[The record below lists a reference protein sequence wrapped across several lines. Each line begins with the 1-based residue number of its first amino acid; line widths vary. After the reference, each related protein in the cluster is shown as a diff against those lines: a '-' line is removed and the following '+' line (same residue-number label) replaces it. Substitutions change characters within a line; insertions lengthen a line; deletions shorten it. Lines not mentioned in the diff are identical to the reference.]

1 MSKSSRLK
9 QLDRTPMVPVQPE
22 HAFTLIELL
31 VVLAMVTLLAMT
43 LLPALAKAKYPSMVS
58 NCTANYKQWVQ
69 MAAVYASDDPQGC
82 MPSFKTTF
90 SAGNPTDVATNFLS
104 NLVPY
109 GMTIAMNFCPVRQE
123 DLDKANAWFYVYGIP
138 SHRDIRSVSE
148 LNQWFTSPKGDATV
162 GYGRSNNGG
171 YAKLLHLW
179 WVPRETSLAGRGPAT
194 PDGGSLF
201 PWPNWGAIQNAPVGA
216 LSWPLKTSDTS
227 VSQQPIIS
235 DYAESGSGSQDIGT
249 LKPPVAGQIGWGHFF
264 NGSLQSLN
272 VGFADGHVE
281 THNRIAIQW
290 QFTGN
295 IGAQSY
301 FY

>member
-9 QLDRTPMVPVQPE
+9 QLDRTPTVPVQPE

-82 MPSFKTTF
+82 MPFFDTKRC
-90 SAGNPTDVATNFLS
+90 AGNATDVATNFLS

-109 GMTIAMNFCPVRQE
+109 GMTIAMNFCPVRPG

-148 LNQWFTSPKGDATV
+148 LNQWFTSTTPG
-162 GYGRSNNGG
+162 GRSLNGG
-171 YAKLLHLW
+171 YAKLLHDW
-179 WVPRETSLAGRGPAT
+179 WVPRLNTGGGFNGSFPT
-194 PDGGSLF
+194 PNLSPSTAPPNAL
-201 PWPNWGAIQNAPVGA
+201 PWPSKI
-216 LSWPLKTSDTS
+216 SDPS

-235 DYAESGSGSQDIGT
+235 DLAETSLGSTDPNNIPKT
-249 LKPPVAGQIGWGHFF
+249 EAHFY
-264 NGSLQSLN
+264 NGSLSSIN
-272 VGFADGHVE
+272 VGFADNHVE
-281 THNRIAIQW
+281 THNAISIQW
-290 QFTGN
+290 QYSC
-295 IGAQSY
+295 QSSY